1 MCAAQAAAR
10 ASPAAGAGA
19 RVADTAPQPGGHLH
33 KVRAVGPAR
42 GPRGPALRQRRG
54 RPTRLRSARYPL
66 VRGGRKKGRNEG
78 RREGGGRRCRH
89 LRRLLLS
96 LPLPPARPS
105 PRSRYVPVPV
115 ASPSRSSGGGDNGPA
130 RPGPARPR
138 THLARSPAARGAGW
152 DGGAGRVLARS
163 AESLRGNFQMRGTR
177 PERWRR
183 RPSDYESRHAAQQ
196 PLPFPPRRLSLLGH
210 AGSCSSWAGKSG
222 ARQSPFLARAL
233 HLVGMALLPCPAKGE
248 PRQGESWACLLVSVS
263 SHPLLPTSLPSIW
276 ISLNHRIQ

>member
-1 MCAAQAAAR
+1 MCAAQAAAP
-10 ASPAAGAGA
+10 ASPAAGVGA

-33 KVRAVGPAR
+33 KARAVGPAR
-42 GPRGPALRQRRG
+42 GPRGPALRQRRS

-96 LPLPPARPS
+96 APLPPARPS

-115 ASPSRSSGGGDNGPA
+115 ASPSRSGDNGPA
-130 RPGPARPR
+130 RPGPAPAHPPR
-138 THLARSPAARGAGW
+138 SLTRRAGGGTGW
-152 DGGAGRVLARS
+152 GAGRVLARS
-163 AESLRGNFQMRGTR
+163 AGSLRGNFQMRGTR

-183 RPSDYESRHAAQQ
+183 RPSDYGSRHAAQQ
-196 PLPFPPRRLSLLGH
+196 PLPLPPRRLSLVVH
-210 AGSCSSWAGKSG
+210 AGSCSSWVGKSG

-233 HLVGMALLPCPAKGE
+233 HLVGRLCSPALPRASPGREKAGPAFLCP
-248 PRQGESWACLLVSVS
+248 
-263 SHPLLPTSLPSIW
+263 SHRTHFSPSLPSIW